1 LKRYSRNLL
10 IVFLLASLASM
21 PIMLWLRD
29 AGFFMVPGDVTDGYL
44 VAISLYNGFA
54 ASGLLVMARFSRWD
68 GDLLKRVGSLVAALV
83 ACTTVRILI
92 ADTEPDL
99 AFLVGSVLWES
110 ARAVPVAFA
119 VAYIAH
125 SMMVRYLPSTLL
137 RVRDITPLLTEG
149 RTEGQSP
156 HRINHAK
163 RARWIFEM
171 GSRDYLD
178 TTALRLETQD
188 VKGFSWEDWGRVA
201 LWASIGLFALSIYA
215 EAYPRAEERFDM
227 LWNAVITGHLLTIVP
242 ILVLPMLPIKSLGP
256 RIPVGDGRSYDL
268 STGFAVNLTRWL
280 KIAFFPIIAVG
291 LLFRAL
297 PWENAV
303 ELMQTLL
310 VTIPTA
316 LLTCMVYIT
325 CFRQRTVGEIH
336 RGIRAREEVD
346 SQQFVDEPW
355 RETSLMEGV
364 EVVESDIYLE

>member
-1 LKRYSRNLL
+1 MKRYSRNLL

-21 PIMLWLRD
+21 PVMFWLRD
-29 AGFFMVPGDVTDGYL
+29 GGFFMVPEDVPDEYL

-54 ASGLLVMARFSRWD
+54 LAGLVVLARFSRWD
-68 GDLLKRVGSLVAALV
+68 GEFPKMVGALV
-83 ACTTVRILI
+83 LALIACTAVRIFI
-92 ADTEPDL
+92 ADAEPDV

-110 ARAVPVAFA
+110 ARSLPVAFA

-163 RARWIFEM
+163 RSRWIFEM

-178 TTALRLETQD
+178 TTRLRLETQD

-227 LWNAVITGHLLTIVP
+227 LWNAVITGHLLSIIP
-242 ILVLPMLPIKSLGP
+242 ILVLPMLPVKSLGP
-256 RIPVGDGRSYDL
+256 RIPVGDGGPYDL

-291 LLFRAL
+291 LLFRVL
-297 PWENAV
+297 PWENTV

-325 CFRQRTVGEIH
+325 CFRERTVGEIH
-336 RGIRAREEVD
+336 RGIRAREEIE
-346 SQQFVDEPW
+346 SEQYGDEPW
-355 RETSLMEGV
+355 RATSLMEGV
-364 EVVESDIYLE
+364 ETVESDIYIE